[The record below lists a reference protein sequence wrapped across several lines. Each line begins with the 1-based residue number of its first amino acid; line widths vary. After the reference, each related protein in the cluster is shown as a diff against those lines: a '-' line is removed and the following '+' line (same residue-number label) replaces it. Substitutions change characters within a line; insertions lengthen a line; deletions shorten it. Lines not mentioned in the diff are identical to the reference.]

1 LFQED
6 EVKSFNVA
14 QPLRFLLLA
23 LLLLKSNASGA
34 LGKFCTGVLEPALFV
49 SISLSRFNDTEFL
62 LASVTTFV

>member
-6 EVKSFNVA
+6 KVKSFNVA
-14 QPLRFLLLA
+14 QPLRFLFLV

-34 LGKFCTGVLEPALFV
+34 FGKFCTGVLEPALFV